1 MKSPRGS
8 TKVTR
13 ERATEWATWFRSLS
27 DPSRVLILNL
37 LATKR
42 GAMTVGEIVKTLD
55 IGQSTVS
62 HHLRILTETCFVLVE
77 RRGTASY
84 FSINETCLDEFPSAA
99 AVVMGQVG
107 GSGRRRSRP
116 TPPWAPQPDA
126 PVLTTSGRR
135 VRNKGR

>member
-1 MKSPRGS
+1 M
-8 TKVTR
+8 KVTR

-42 GAMTVGEIVKTLD
+42 GAMTVGEIVNTLD

-84 FSINETCLDEFPSAA
+84 FSINERCLEEFPSAA

-107 GSGRRRSRP
+107 GGGRRQARP
-116 TPPWAPQPDA
+116 TPPWTPQPVT
-126 PVLTTSGRR
+126 PVVTASRRR
-135 VRNKGR
+135 VRNKGGRDGRA